1 MIQYDIL
8 SLGFKYVVVTVFK
21 LAVLLCRDFTLGS
34 IYKKV
39 FLEDAYELFVF
50 KVNPNKQLKNL
61 D

>member
-34 IYKKV
+34 IYRKM
-39 FLEDAYELFVF
+39 FLGDAYELFVC
-50 KVNPNKQLKNL
+50 L
-61 D
+61 